1 MSTEIFTIRSVC
13 SSNSLPGLSPQI
25 KIFRKTDKKAHT
37 AILDL
42 IKSIKT
48 YKYVKIDLPKFLFQ
62 RCWLQ
67 DCSG

>member
-1 MSTEIFTIRSVC
+1 MFLLNFAVGIIIR
-13 SSNSLPGLSPQI
+13 L
-25 KIFRKTDKKAHT
+25 RKFSEA

-67 DCSG
+67 CQCS